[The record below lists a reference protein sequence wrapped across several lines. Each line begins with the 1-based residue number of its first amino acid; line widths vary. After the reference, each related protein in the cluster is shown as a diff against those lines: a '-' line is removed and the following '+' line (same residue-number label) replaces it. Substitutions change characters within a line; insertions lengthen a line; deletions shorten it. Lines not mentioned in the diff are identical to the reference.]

1 MTKKELGLPENKF
14 IFCCFNSNQKIL
26 KQALNLWVEILK
38 QTPKSILW
46 LLSKNKNFI
55 KNLKEEFEKKNIKS
69 ERIIFSES
77 IPLEKHLAR
86 IKFADLFLDTFP
98 YNAHTTCSD
107 SIWAGVPVLTKK
119 GKSFHS
125 RVASSLLRTS
135 GLDELITNSDEEYI
149 EKALKI
155 ANDEKYL
162 KHLKDKLNT
171 SRDTNPLFNSEL
183 YTRKLEEAYE
193 IVLKKHIENQDP
205 DDVYL

>member
-1 MTKKELGLPENKF
+1 M
-14 IFCCFNSNQKIL
+14 
-26 KQALNLWVEILK
+26 
-38 QTPKSILW
+38 
-46 LLSKNKNFI
+46 
-55 KNLKEEFEKKNIKS
+55 
-69 ERIIFSES
+69 
-77 IPLEKHLAR
+77 
-86 IKFADLFLDTFP
+86 
-98 YNAHTTCSD
+98 
-107 SIWAGVPVLTKK
+107 
-119 GKSFHS
+119 
-125 RVASSLLRTS
+125 RTS